1 MSSSCCGKSTEG
13 WGAGRLLS
21 VDLLYL
27 DRDVCTRCR
36 GADETLAA
44 AVASATP
51 ALRAM
56 GITLEVRRTLVDAEE
71 AAQRLRLITS
81 PTIRIDGRDI
91 APLVEESTC
100 ESCGDLMTSGSVGC
114 RVWLWRGEQY
124 TSPPEA
130 LIVEALMRAALAPRE
145 QPSALPSDFALPENL
160 RSFFKLRK
168 AGAAGVGCR

>member
-1 MSSSCCGKSTEG
+1 MSSSCCGKSPEEG
-13 WGAGRLLS
+13 CAVRILS

-36 GADETLAA
+36 GADETLDA

-56 GITLEVRRTLVDAEE
+56 GIALEVRRTLVDSEE
-71 AAQRLRLITS
+71 AAERLRLITS
-81 PTIRIDGRDI
+81 PTIRIDDRDI
-91 APLVEESTC
+91 APLVEESAC
-100 ESCGDLMTSGSVGC
+100 ESCGDLMTSGSVDC

-124 TSPPEA
+124 TSPPEG

-145 QPSALPSDFALPENL
+145 QPPVPPSDFALPENL

-168 AGAAGVGCR
+168 ARAAGAGCR